1 MERPHLLFYIYIIN
15 NFEINRNKSD
25 TSIGHNFGYLTFVGC
40 VIELHEK
47 VNCEF
52 DGLQLS

>member
-25 TSIGHNFGYLTFVGC
+25 TSIAHNFGYLTFVGC